1 MKRPTGK
8 SRLLKGGLRPLERQT
23 AEDEARLQALREAAD
38 VGIADIEEG
47 RFRTFDTPESLRR
60 HLLHLAED
68 AVSDPAAGRRANYE

>member
-8 SRLLKGGLRPLERQT
+8 SRLLKRGIRPLGRQG
-23 AEDEARLQALREAAD
+23 AAYEARLQALREAAD
-38 VGIADIEEG
+38 VGIADIEAG

-68 AVSDPAAGRRANYE
+68 AISDPVAEAKGRS

>member
-1 MKRPTGK
+1 MLR
-8 SRLLKGGLRPLERQT
+8 GGIRPLERQA

-60 HLLHLAED
+60 HLSQRAED
-68 AVSDPAAGRRANYE
+68 AVSDSAAERSTNYE

>member
-8 SRLLKGGLRPLERQT
+8 SRLLKGGIRPLERQ
-23 AEDEARLQALREAAD
+23 ASEDEDRLETLREAAD

-60 HLLHLAED
+60 HLSQLAED
-68 AVSDPAAGRRANYE
+68 AVSDSAAGRRADHE